1 LDNVKRFQAVIVAI
15 LKLLFEE
22 PAALLVRFW
31 KTIPDYLPFYLFVVL
46 GIYTLWGSRR
56 HTTIIAPFNLPPGDL
71 MPFSGRTVAN
81 SLRDAFTRIHSEVNI
96 GLAEYSK
103 RGLELVIEKK
113 LQERSRFRESSR
125 TTEIP
130 VTATPSTSGP
140 TVSGDLSQDK
150 WRNINFAT
158 PTFTRFSLPTS
169 FEVPTQFQAQVQ
181 GFSHEALLSLG
192 RRVRGNERL
201 ISGDILSAQDKN
213 EFYLVARAKDGGP
226 WKLGPFKHHVDGLQ
240 VACERL
246 ALEILKTLDP
256 PFYAAHQTFHGKFEV
271 AFRSLLG
278 ILTND

>member
-1 LDNVKRFQAVIVAI
+1 MTVTI

-31 KTIPDYLPFYLFVVL
+31 ETIPDYLPFYLLVVL
-46 GIYTLWGSRR
+46 VIYTLWSSRG

-81 SLRDAFTRIHSEVNI
+81 SLRDAFTRIHSDVNI
-96 GLAEYSK
+96 GLAGYSK
-103 RGLELVIEKK
+103 RGLEPVIEKK

-130 VTATPSTSGP
+130 VTATPGTSGP
-140 TVSGDLSQDK
+140 TISGDLSQDR
-150 WRNINFAT
+150 WRNINFAI
-158 PTFTRFSLPTS
+158 PTFPRLSVPTR

-181 GFSHEALLSLG
+181 GFSIEALLSLG

-213 EFYLVARAKDGGP
+213 EFYVLARAKDGGP
-226 WKLGPFKHHVDGLQ
+226 WKLGPFKNHVDGLQ
-240 VACERL
+240 VACEHL
-246 ALEILKTLDP
+246 ALEILKALDP

-271 AFRSLLG
+271 AFRSLVRV
-278 ILTND
+278 LTND